1 MTSGCGYS
9 VRVLL
14 TLLSSYVT
22 YLISIL
28 PFLLVAKTYT
38 LPTSYHMYLPFES
51 QFYARQSS
59 ILGFVSSP
67 GKAVKPKLRSL
78 GIAPKEKASCGVQFT
93 SLGSHFHL
101 VCLLWR
107 GERKK
112 KFIQHVCFSA
122 VLLEMEV
129 P

>member
-67 GKAVKPKLRSL
+67 GKAVKPKLRFPWHCTQRESQLCCSVYLFGFPFSL
-78 GIAPKEKASCGVQFT
+78 
-93 SLGSHFHL
+93 SLSAL
-101 VCLLWR
+101 KR
-107 GERKK
+107 RKKK